1 MGLKHGKYIY
11 VARADGWYIKVRVLK
26 SRVEESKYVIV
37 GPKVRMPP
45 LTAKVIKED
54 ALPENVR
61 AQLYTV

>member
-1 MGLKHGKYIY
+1 MGLKHEKYIY
-11 VARADGWYIKVRVLK
+11 IARADGWYIKVRVLK

-37 GPKVRMPP
+37 GPKVKMPP

-61 AQLYTV
+61 AQLYTI